1 MRLLLGALAYILPTF
16 PFGYAWHL
24 VAFKPYYDAL
34 QIYRDDVIVPFGLV
48 ATVIQGFAWAYV
60 YQRAF
65 SGERVRRGAVKFFAL
80 AAPLAWSFIVVATA
94 AKHQM
99 ASVSQ
104 FVLIETAFIAVQY
117 LIVSPLMALAF
128 SRREAARPAVLPTS

>member
-65 SGERVRRGAVKFFAL
+65 SGECGAVPSSSSPWLHLWRGASS
-80 AAPLAWSFIVVATA
+80 WS
-94 AKHQM
+94 
-99 ASVSQ
+99 
-104 FVLIETAFIAVQY
+104 
-117 LIVSPLMALAF
+117 
-128 SRREAARPAVLPTS
+128 RPPPSTKWPRYRSSS